1 MSFTSD
7 STKKFQTT
15 ARHPA
20 NLRDKLQ
27 CKHQSKQSQPAQ
39 PPPNNHEPSKR
50 FQPTMPTPQTH
61 SPSPSPPPAPPIPL
75 TPGPRA
81 RRLTKIYQDS
91 ITSSLRSISYPA
103 FSSCFP
109 TIAANAP
116 DALKAVHAQM
126 VQRLERFALD
136 EFAQIMEERR
146 VVLRLNEWES
156 VLESARR
163 RRARGV
169 DGEEGG
175 EKGGEVAPHT
185 LPAPAI
191 ISAHLAPIYATQQSQ
206 LNAKLQTTQ
215 SQNAILAEEIKK
227 QREEIERLLRS
238 VEGVVE
244 DLDRANESFGM
255 EVNGLSREAL
265 GAEGILRDV

>member
-1 MSFTSD
+1 M
-7 STKKFQTT
+7 
-15 ARHPA
+15 AA
-20 NLRDKLQ
+20 
-27 CKHQSKQSQPAQ
+27 
-39 PPPNNHEPSKR
+39 
-50 FQPTMPTPQTH
+50 PQTH
-61 SPSPSPPPAPPIPL
+61 SPSPSPPPHPPIPL

-91 ITSSLRSISYPA
+91 ISSSLRSISYPA

-116 DALKAVHAQM
+116 EALKAVHAQM

-136 EFAQIMEERR
+136 EFDQILEERK
-146 VVLRLNEWES
+146 VVLRLNEWEG
-156 VLESARR
+156 VLEGARR

-169 DGEEGG
+169 DEEGG
-175 EKGGEVAPHT
+175 GGGEVAPHT